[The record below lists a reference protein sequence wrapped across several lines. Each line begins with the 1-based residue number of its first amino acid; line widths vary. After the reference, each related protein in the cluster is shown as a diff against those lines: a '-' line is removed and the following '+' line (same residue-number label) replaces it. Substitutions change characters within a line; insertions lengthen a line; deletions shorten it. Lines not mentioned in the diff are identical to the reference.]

1 MNTGGEAAEQI
12 VRMSLEGFEVAAKIT
27 GAGAKNIAILL
38 YSILKEEKKTKGKAR
53 LTNMLRSGKELKVFT
68 VRKGDLPKFTQE
80 AKKYGVLYCVL
91 ADRKNKDPNAEV
103 DVIARAEDASK
114 ISRIVE
120 RFNLASVD
128 TASIVTEAEK
138 SRDAKDTKDAKNGK
152 EAKDTKDGQPE
163 PDIGVQEKA
172 EKEKLMDALMGKPT
186 QKEESYSFIGFFIA
200 SLGIS
205 HSAYL
210 LRNLMVKQ
218 RALSSVIGLTVS
230 GLTGVTLAYFG
241 FSYWGIATQSIV
253 YVTINTACYWHFTRW
268 RPSLQFNFTPIKEMF
283 GFSGKLLVTNVF
295 NHINNNLFSVILGK
309 FYSEKEVGYYNQANK
324 WCGMGQLFI
333 SGMINGVAQPV
344 LTKVSDDLER
354 QKRVFRKML
363 RFTAFVSFPAMLGLG
378 IVSEELIIITIT
390 DKWYSS
396 ILIMQILCISGA
408 FAPIA
413 YLYQQLIIS
422 KGKSRIYMWNT
433 IALGII
439 LLSSVLLAHS
449 YGIFTMLTVYVSI
462 NILWLLT
469 WHYFVWQEIG
479 LKLRHALMDILPYA
493 AIAATVMVITYYTTR
508 SIENIYLR
516 LASKIVLAAAL
527 YVAAM
532 WGSRSVTFKES
543 IQYFIKKKTHEPK

>member
-1 MNTGGEAAEQI
+1 
-12 VRMSLEGFEVAAKIT
+12 
-27 GAGAKNIAILL
+27 
-38 YSILKEEKKTKGKAR
+38 
-53 LTNMLRSGKELKVFT
+53 
-68 VRKGDLPKFTQE
+68 
-80 AKKYGVLYCVL
+80 
-91 ADRKNKDPNAEV
+91 
-103 DVIARAEDASK
+103 
-114 ISRIVE
+114 
-120 RFNLASVD
+120 
-128 TASIVTEAEK
+128 
-138 SRDAKDTKDAKNGK
+138 
-152 EAKDTKDGQPE
+152 
-163 PDIGVQEKA
+163 
-172 EKEKLMDALMGKPT
+172 
-186 QKEESYSFIGFFIA
+186 
-200 SLGIS
+200 
-205 HSAYL
+205 
-210 LRNLMVKQ
+210 
-218 RALSSVIGLTVS
+218 
-230 GLTGVTLAYFG
+230 
-241 FSYWGIATQSIV
+241 
-253 YVTINTACYWHFTRW
+253 
-268 RPSLQFNFTPIKEMF
+268 
-283 GFSGKLLVTNVF
+283 
-295 NHINNNLFSVILGK
+295 
-309 FYSEKEVGYYNQANK
+309 
-324 WCGMGQLFI
+324 MGQLFI

-439 LLSSVLLAHS
+439 LLSGVLLAHS

-527 YVAAM
+527 TYQPCGAAVRLLLKKASNISSKRRHM
-532 WGSRSVTFKES
+532 NPNDLATRYRLLNSSFKRR
-543 IQYFIKKKTHEPK
+543 